1 MWFSFFLSREGGVSE
16 NSKVVWVR
24 RLFGKLL
31 DICMERVLEECEAL
45 GEVGEQGT
53 LRDKHLCRRR
63 LRGMVKRLTRKR

>member
-1 MWFSFFLSREGGVSE
+1 M
-16 NSKVVWVR
+16 R